1 MAVKVV
7 SKYWLNKYQYI
18 AEVLSDTLGSVLAIV
33 TVNEN
38 GDIVRMVTYEKK
50 EGDK

>member
-1 MAVKVV
+1 MTRLI
-7 SKYWLNKYQYI
+7 SRYWLNKYQYL
-18 AEVLSDTLGSVLAIV
+18 AELLSDALGSVLAIV

-38 GDIVRMVTYEKK
+38 GDVVKMVTFEK